1 MTEVKIPCANF
12 YMVSELE
19 TRLRKQ
25 LTQSFNMVSLGV
37 FCLLFIHPWK
47 DDPQTDI
54 KIIGE
59 LYSTTPYH
67 IHRYLPS
74 NLKTMNH

>member
-1 MTEVKIPCANF
+1 
-12 YMVSELE
+12 MVP
-19 TRLRKQ
+19 
-25 LTQSFNMVSLGV
+25 LGV
-37 FCLLFIHPWK
+37 YVCCLYPWK
-47 DDPQTDI
+47 DDPQNGI

-59 LYSTTPYH
+59 IYSTTPYH